1 MRKFPKVEGGL
12 TTILVYIPQNR
23 AAVLTLIRLGRGG
36 VQCEESEFSVLD
48 KNACRWMLRKVD
60 WSIQIELLKN
70 QNKMHST
77 LGRRHKGSL
86 HTGQQS
92 RASAFILT
100 MLLSRHLNCVNIAGE
115 ISSYLKKEKEV
126 PIFL

>member
-1 MRKFPKVEGGL
+1 
-12 TTILVYIPQNR
+12 
-23 AAVLTLIRLGRGG
+23 
-36 VQCEESEFSVLD
+36 
-48 KNACRWMLRKVD
+48 MLRKVD

-86 HTGQQS
+86 HTGRQS
-92 RASAFILT
+92 QASALILT